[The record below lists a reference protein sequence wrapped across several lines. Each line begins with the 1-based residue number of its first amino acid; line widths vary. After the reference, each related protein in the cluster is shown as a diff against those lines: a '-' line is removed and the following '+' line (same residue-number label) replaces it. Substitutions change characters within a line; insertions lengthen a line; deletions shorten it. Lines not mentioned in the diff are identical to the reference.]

1 MTTQENTLMLE
12 SKHEEADPIID
23 SVMEQVAAPRQQDKL
38 SEVYER

>member
-1 MTTQENTLMLE
+1 MTTQENTLMLI

-23 SVMEQVAAPRQQDKL
+23 SAMEQVAAPRQQDKS